1 MTSREVRPFVRPT
14 SGSQI
19 ILHHTNHPKK
29 KQGISNAVG
38 LAMAEAHLAAVYN
51 REGSAPVVD
60 NYTYV
65 ICGDGCLQEGV
76 SSEACSLA
84 GHLGLG
90 KLIVFYDDNKITID
104 GETDLSFTEDVGKRY
119 EAYGWHVQTVED
131 IHDLDALMAATEA
144 AKAVTD
150 KPSMIK
156 VRCGLIGWGVE
167 CDSRRGGGSTCV
179 LIPTPPQPPLHP
191 KQVKTVIG
199 YGSKKQGTHGVH
211 GAPLGGEDLKHVKAL
226 FGFDPEASFVVP
238 DDVAALFTAA
248 GAKGAAA
255 QAQWAEGWAAY
266 KGAHP
271 ELAAE
276 LIRRTHYRLPEGWK
290 AKMPIYT
297 PADKAQA
304 TRKFSE
310 IALNALAPL
319 LPEVVGGSADL
330 TPSTLT
336 QLACSGDFQKATPAG
351 RYFRFGV
358 REMGMTSV
366 ANGLFAYGGLRPF
379 VATFLNF
386 IGYAWGSVR
395 LSALSHLGVLFVMTH
410 DSIGLGED
418 GPTHQPVETLE
429 QVRCMPNLT
438 LIRPADGNEVTGAYI
453 AALEAPFTPTVL
465 ALSRQNLPNLE
476 GSCAEKTQKG
486 AYVLSDPAAANGN
499 GAGAGLD
506 LILTASGSEV
516 SLAVEAAKAL
526 AADGI
531 KVRVVSFPS
540 WELFEQQ
547 PQAYRLEVF
556 PAGVPVVSCE
566 ASSTHG
572 WAKYSH
578 AALGLTWFGASGPY
592 TKIYEKYG
600 ITAANLAA
608 KAKEVLAFYKGRP
621 VPSLIDVPHISAD
634 HAPHHAIGTAK
645 VE

>member
-1 MTSREVRPFVRPT
+1 M
-14 SGSQI
+14 
-19 ILHHTNHPKK
+19 
-29 KQGISNAVG
+29 
-38 LAMAEAHLAAVYN
+38 AAVF
-51 REGSAPVVD
+51 A
-60 NYTYV
+60 
-65 ICGDGCLQEGV
+65 
-76 SSEACSLA
+76 
-84 GHLGLG
+84 
-90 KLIVFYDDNKITID
+90 
-104 GETDLSFTEDVGKRY
+104 
-119 EAYGWHVQTVED
+119 
-131 IHDLDALMAATEA
+131 
-144 AKAVTD
+144 
-150 KPSMIK
+150 
-156 VRCGLIGWGVE
+156 
-167 CDSRRGGGSTCV
+167 
-179 LIPTPPQPPLHP
+179 
-191 KQVKTVIG
+191 
-199 YGSKKQGTHGVH
+199 
-211 GAPLGGEDLKHVKAL
+211 
-226 FGFDPEASFVVP
+226 
-238 DDVAALFTAA
+238 AA
-248 GAKGAAA
+248 GARGAAA
-255 QAQWAEGWAAY
+255 QAAWAEGWAAY
-266 KGAHP
+266 KAAHP

-276 LIRRTHYRLPEGWK
+276 LVRRTHHKLPEGWRE
-290 AKMPIYT
+290 KMPRYT

-319 LPEVVGGSADL
+319 LHEVVGGSADL

-336 QLACSGDFQKATPAG
+336 QLACSGDFQRATPAG

-366 ANGLFAYGGLRPF
+366 ANGLFAYGALRPF

-395 LSALSHLGVLFVMTH
+395 LSALSHFGVIFVMTH

-453 AALEAPFTPTVL
+453 SALETPFTPTVL

-476 GSCAEKTQKG
+476 GSSVEKTLKG
-486 AYVLSDPAAANGN
+486 AYVLSDPANGNGN
-499 GAGAGLD
+499 GAAAAGLD
-506 LILTASGSEV
+506 LVLTASGSEV
-516 SLAVEAAKAL
+516 AMAVEAAQAL
-526 AADGI
+526 SAEGLR
-531 KVRVVSFPS
+531 VRVVSFPS

-547 PQAYRLEVF
+547 PKAYRLSVF

-592 TKIYEKYG
+592 TKIYEKFG

-608 KAKEVLAFYKGRP
+608 KAQEVVAFYKGKGTP
-621 VPSLIDVPHISAD
+621 APSLIDVPEISAH
-634 HAPHHAIGTAK
+634 HAPLHAIGTSK